1 MTTQGAEENSEQKP
15 LLLTTLEI
23 GEGTAGRSTNG
34 TLRRH
39 KEYLWIKGFLYVPIP
54 SLALGRS
61 QMPKPHPRLFPSLR
75 VDCYCWL
82 LSGEACGG
90 RRVSVS
96 SRSVSLK
103 QVLSA

>member
-39 KEYLWIKGFLYVPIP
+39 KEYLWNGKYW
-54 SLALGRS
+54 S
-61 QMPKPHPRLFPSLR
+61 QNETFN
-75 VDCYCWL
+75 
-82 LSGEACGG
+82 
-90 RRVSVS
+90 RREG
-96 SRSVSLK
+96 
-103 QVLSA
+103 